1 MNPEVGRMDPSGPK
15 GRRLSR
21 IGAAIFWIALPGTF
35 VPIGLARLLPW
46 WGPLTLCLIAT
57 FFVFLGIA
65 LRRRGRKLMAAGGE
79 QVLAEDARP
88 PVVYL
93 RSFSADALGTK
104 AVGLSYRYS
113 TEEEQLA
120 MVLRGIGP
128 FVAIGDPSESL
139 PDLGAARIYARGEDW
154 KRKVLDLIRQARLVV
169 VRAGVT
175 EGFWWELEMVR
186 DRVAPEKVLLLAP
199 TDRAEYDAFRR
210 RAAEIFLHPLP
221 ESVSGKRLT
230 SHIGGVI
237 EFDSGWH
244 PRLLPFRGSFTRSTF
259 TAPQTARL
267 GFTLKP
273 VFERLGV
280 AWTAPPVARG
290 KLAVLAVSSVI
301 FALAAAV
308 WLAIQ
313 IPEWTYSPPPVT
325 PPVET
330 AATPAQTVELSPYDA
345 ALQKYT
351 TRLGQMEEFRA
362 AASRAGSRTEA
373 RALGR
378 QLSQAGLRR
387 LSDAR
392 LIQRATLV
400 SHLLN
405 QADTETCA
413 AIMKGRPLPGIETA
427 LRQLP
432 AEEIGQWFDISFEAI
447 RAELSQDPAPSPPSQ
462 EQLNQAMKAMLA
474 LLPPGEGQLLISV
487 LTSLSKSADSSA
499 CNAARLMYTNIP
511 DLADPHRAVF
521 ARMLVLPE

>member
-1 MNPEVGRMDPSGPK
+1 MNPEVGRMDPSGR

-21 IGAAIFWIALPGTF
+21 IGATLFWIALACTI
-35 VPIGLARLLPW
+35 VPIGMARFLPW
-46 WGPLTLCLIAT
+46 WGPLALCLIAT
-57 FFVFLGIA
+57 LFVFLGIA

-79 QVLAEDARP
+79 QVLAHDARP

-120 MVLRGIGP
+120 MVLRSIGP

-139 PDLGAARIYARGEDW
+139 PDLGAARIYVHGEDW
-154 KRKVLDLIRQARLVV
+154 KRKVLDLIRRAELVV

-175 EGFWWELEMVR
+175 EGFWWELGVVR
-186 DRVAPEKVLLLAP
+186 DRVPPEKVLLLAP
-199 TDRAEYDAFRR
+199 ANRAEYDAFRS
-210 RAAEIFLHPLP
+210 RAAGVFPHRLP
-221 ESVSGKRLT
+221 ESIGGKRLT
-230 SHIGGVI
+230 THIGGVI
-237 EFDSGWH
+237 EFDSAWH
-244 PRLLPFRGSFTRSTF
+244 PRLLPIRGSFTRSKF
-259 TAPQTARL
+259 TAPQMARL
-267 GFTLKP
+267 SFTLQP
-273 VFERLGV
+273 VFDRLGI
-280 AWTAPPVARG
+280 AWPRPPVAHA
-290 KLAVLAVSSVI
+290 KMAVLAVSSAV
-301 FALAAAV
+301 FALAVAV
-308 WLAIQ
+308 WLAIR
-313 IPEWTYSPPPVT
+313 IPEWTYHPAPVT

-330 AATPAQTVELSPYDA
+330 AAAPPQSVELSPYDA

-351 TRLGQMEEFRA
+351 ARLGQMQEFRA
-362 AASRAGSRTEA
+362 AAGRAGNRTEA

-387 LSDAR
+387 LSDER

-400 SHLLN
+400 SHLVN
-405 QADTETCA
+405 QAGTETCA
-413 AIMKGRPLPGIETA
+413 AIMKGRSVPGIEST

-432 AEEIGQWFDISFEAI
+432 PEEIGQWFDISFEAI
-447 RAELSQDPAPSPPSQ
+447 QSELSQAPAPAPPSQ

-474 LLPPGEGQLLISV
+474 LLPPAEGQLLISV
-487 LTSLSKSADSSA
+487 LTSRGKSSDTTA

-511 DLADPHRAVF
+511 DLPDPHRAIF

>member
-1 MNPEVGRMDPSGPK
+1 MDRSGQK

-21 IGAAIFWIALPGTF
+21 IGASLFWIALVFTI
-35 VPIGLARLLPW
+35 VPIGMARLLPW
-46 WGPLTLCLIAT
+46 WGPLALCLIAT

-65 LRRRGRKLMAAGGE
+65 LRRRGRKLMASGGE
-79 QVLAEDARP
+79 QVLAEDARA

-139 PDLGAARIYARGEDW
+139 PDLGAARIYARGEEW

-175 EGFWWELEMVR
+175 EGFWWELEAVR

-199 TDRAEYDAFRR
+199 ANRAEYDAFRR
-210 RAAEIFLHPLP
+210 RAAEIFPQPLP
-221 ESVSGKRLT
+221 ESIGGKRLT

-237 EFDSGWH
+237 EFDSAWH
-244 PRLLPFRGSFTRSTF
+244 PRLLPVRGSFTRSRF

-267 GFTLKP
+267 SFSLKP
-273 VFERLGV
+273 VFERLGI
-280 AWTAPPVARG
+280 AWPAPPVARG
-290 KLAVLAVSSVI
+290 KLAVLAVSSIV
-301 FALAAAV
+301 FALAVAV
-308 WLAIQ
+308 WLALR

-330 AATPAQTVELSPYDA
+330 AAAPPQSVELSPYDA

-351 TRLGQMEEFRA
+351 ARLGQMQEFRA
-362 AASRAGSRTEA
+362 AAGRAGNRTEA
-373 RALGR
+373 RSLGR

-387 LSDAR
+387 LSDER

-400 SHLLN
+400 ARLVN

-413 AIMKGRPLPGIETA
+413 AIMKGRSVPGIETA

-432 AEEIGQWFDISFEAI
+432 PEEIGQWFDISFEAI
-447 RAELSQDPAPSPPSQ
+447 QAELGQAPAPAPPSQ
-462 EQLNQAMKAMLA
+462 EELNQAMRAMLA
-474 LLPPGEGQLLISV
+474 LLPTAEGQLLISV
-487 LTSLSKSADSSA
+487 LTSRGQPSDTTA

-511 DLADPHRAVF
+511 DLPDPHRAIF